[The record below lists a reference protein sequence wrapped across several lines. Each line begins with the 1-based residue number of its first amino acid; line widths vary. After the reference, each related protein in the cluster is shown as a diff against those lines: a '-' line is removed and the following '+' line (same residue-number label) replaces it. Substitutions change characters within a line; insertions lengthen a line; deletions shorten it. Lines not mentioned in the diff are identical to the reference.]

1 MSFKKLNPLLKESL
15 EGLRYD
21 APLTFQKEVLP
32 VIKSG
37 ADAYVIGKK
46 GSGKTTALIIHTIH
60 KLKAEA
66 FEDSPR
72 ALFIVENQQKI
83 AELKEEFSKYIRNTD
98 LRVYGTS
105 ERYDFEKQKVEIYY
119 GQDIVIGTP
128 AFISKLYFQNALHLG
143 QIQLFVLE
151 DADYLAN
158 NNGYNHILRLTESM
172 DKFQSIVIADE
183 WNKRISNYQSGYMS
197 NARVLKCKD

>member
-15 EGLRYD
+15 TTLNIE

-32 VIKSG
+32 IIKGG
-37 ADAYVIGKK
+37 ADAYIIGGK
-46 GSGKTTALIIHTIH
+46 GSGKTTALIFHTIH

-72 ALFIVENQQKI
+72 ALIIVENQEK
-83 AELKEEFSKYIRNTD
+83 ANLLKDEFSRYTKNTD
-98 LRVYGTS
+98 LRVYATS

-128 AFISKLYFQNALHLG
+128 SFITKLYFQNALHLG
-143 QIQLFVLE
+143 EVQVFAL
-151 DADYLAN
+151 DDTDYLGRHN
-158 NNGYNHILRLTESM
+158 TYNHILRLTESM
-172 DKFQSIVIADE
+172 GKFQSIIIADE
-183 WNKRISNYQSGYMS
+183 WNPKIANYQKGYMS
-197 NARVLKCKD
+197 NARVIKFKN

>member
-15 EGLRYD
+15 EDLKFE
-21 APLTFQKEVLP
+21 APLPFQKQVLP
-32 VIKSG
+32 VIKGG

-83 AELKEEFSKYIRNTD
+83 AELKEEFSKYTRNTD

-172 DKFQSIVIADE
+172 DKFQSIITADE
-183 WNKRISNYQSGYMS
+183 WNKRIANYQNGYMS
-197 NARVLKCKD
+197 NARLLKYKD

>member
-15 EGLRYD
+15 ENLEFD
-21 APLTFQKEVLP
+21 APLPFQKEVLP
-32 VIKSG
+32 IIKGG

-46 GSGKTTALIIHTIH
+46 GIGKTAALVIHTIH

-83 AELKEEFSKYIRNTD
+83 AELKDEFSKYIRNTD

-119 GQDIVIGTP
+119 GQDIIIGTP

-143 QIQLFVLE
+143 QIQLFVIE
-151 DADYLAN
+151 DADYMGRN
-158 NNGYNHILRLTESM
+158 NAYNHVLRLTESM
-172 DKFQSIVIADE
+172 DRFQSVITADE
-183 WNKRISNYQSGYMS
+183 INSKIANYQNGYMN
-197 NARVLKCKD
+197 NARVLKFKD

>member
-15 EGLRYD
+15 EDLKFE
-21 APLTFQKEVLP
+21 APLSFQKEVLP
-32 VIKSG
+32 VIKGG

-83 AELKEEFSKYIRNTD
+83 AELKEEFSKYTRNTD

-172 DKFQSIVIADE
+172 DKFQSIITADE
-183 WNKRISNYQSGYMS
+183 WNKRIANYQNGYMS
-197 NARVLKCKD
+197 NARLLKYKD